1 MNRTTL
7 VQMTRRHWQECLQE
21 LEPDDSE
28 AREFAEKEREFQDI
42 MRDYEDMLMGEQ
54 PERPYDHL

>member
-1 MNRTTL
+1 
-7 VQMTRRHWQECLQE
+7 MTRRHWQECLQE

-54 PERPYDHL
+54 AERPYDHL